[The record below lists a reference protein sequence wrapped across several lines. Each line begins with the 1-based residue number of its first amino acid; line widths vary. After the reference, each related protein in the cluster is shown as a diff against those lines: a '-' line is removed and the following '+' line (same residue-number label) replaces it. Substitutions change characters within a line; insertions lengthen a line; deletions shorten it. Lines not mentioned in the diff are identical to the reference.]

1 MAKATRKFPA
11 QFEAA
16 AELRARG
23 SSWEAAAKELDKNEK
38 TLRDWSKKFP
48 REWAALLRKFES
60 QIAKEA
66 TAESVL
72 IITCQRENC

>member
-48 REWAALLRKFES
+48 REWAALHRKFES
-60 QIAKEA
+60 QITKE
-66 TAESVL
+66 T
-72 IITCQRENC
+72 N